1 MRQKITSLSRFIQK
15 PTYVPLYATYVI
27 EQVGVASAG
36 IVGGTAVKEGA
47 INVMGEVGVD
57 ISGYTSDAMA
67 DFDHERSARYALI
80 NSKFLNFICIFAF
93 THLPQSSTPPPTPP
107 NTQHTSSY
115 GTRTRTLSTD
125 GRRFDM
131 VISCCGCGD
140 KLDGEKAVWKTRAVF
155 EDWNLDG
162 KYQGWS

>member
-1 MRQKITSLSRFIQK
+1 MYAASSDDDGTLSQWLGVRQRITSLSRFIQK
-15 PTYVPLYATYVI
+15 PTYVPLHATYVI

-93 THLPQSSTPPPTPP
+93 THLPQSSNPP
-107 NTQHTSSY
+107 NTPQHATHLIIRY
-115 GTRTRTLSTD
+115 TD
-125 GRRFDM
+125 THAFNGRSQVRH
-131 VISCCGCGD
+131 GD
-140 KLDGEKAVWKTRAVF
+140 LVLWLR
-155 EDWNLDG
+155 
-162 KYQGWS
+162 

>member
-1 MRQKITSLSRFIQK
+1 M
-15 PTYVPLYATYVI
+15 PLYATYVI

-67 DFDHERSARYALI
+67 DFDHERSARYALV

-93 THLPQSSTPPPTPP
+93 THLPQSSTPPQHPPTR
-107 NTQHTSSY
+107 NTPHHTVH
-115 GTRTRTLSTD
+115 GHARFQRTVAGST
-125 GRRFDM
+125 
-131 VISCCGCGD
+131 
-140 KLDGEKAVWKTRAVF
+140 W
-155 EDWNLDG
+155 
-162 KYQGWS
+162 